1 MRNEE
6 LLGIKEEGGMR
17 KEEVLSIKEEGGRRK
32 ERERSKEKEVRSKN
46 GVGRREG
53 GRRDDQCQVRF
64 VLPQI

>member
-1 MRNEE
+1 
-6 LLGIKEEGGMR
+6 MR
-17 KEEVLSIKEEGGRRK
+17 KEVLSIKEEGGRRK

-53 GRRDDQCQVRF
+53 GRRDDQCQGRF